1 MTLFDRIKKLADSQ
15 GKSITRV
22 EQDLNMSRNYLYKW
36 KTMNPKSDSLEK
48 VADYFHVSTDYL
60 LGRTN
65 SRDTANNDHIDVE
78 DLVNDAAMLTS
89 RDHALSDEDRDAIR
103 AMLAGYLNSKEG
115 QRRLKKYGDDKLN
128 GK

>member
-48 VADYFHVSTDYL
+48 VADYFGVTTDYL
-60 LGRTN
+60 LGRN
-65 SRDTANNDHIDVE
+65 QAPEWAHPEDMHDLKQMLDDNVGLAYGGE
-78 DLVNDAAMLTS
+78 DLTDKDKQRLNDILTGLYWEKL
-89 RDHALSDEDRDAIR
+89 H
-103 AMLAGYLNSKEG
+103 N
-115 QRRLKKYGDDKLN
+115 KKKREN
-128 GK
+128 QE